1 MNYPKFFDSKNSF
14 NLLGLEKEF
23 NFLSSLYIKK
33 KLPKVLMLTGAKG
46 IGKSTLIN
54 HFLFSIFDEKNY
66 DKKNNLLSKGSD
78 FYLNFKD
85 NIFSNIIYINGSE
98 FKTVKIDDIRV
109 LKTKLFKSSI
119 LDKERFIVFDDIDL
133 FNNNSLN
140 ALLKII
146 EEPGDHNHFFLIN
159 NNTKELLETIKS
171 RSLEFKIILKENKR
185 LEIIH
190 NLIEIHQIDKFLDP
204 DVVKLTPGNFL
215 KFNHICKEYDILLTG
230 EFIANLTK
238 LLNLYKKHKDYIYI
252 EIVYLVVDFYLR
264 DLKIKKIRNNN
275 KIYEIK
281 DFIFY
286 NLNNFLLYNINQ
298 SALLNAINNKLN
310 YE

>member
-1 MNYPKFFDSKNSF
+1 M
-14 NLLGLEKEF
+14 
-23 NFLSSLYIKK
+23 
-33 KLPKVLMLTGAKG
+33 
-46 IGKSTLIN
+46 
-54 HFLFSIFDEKNY
+54 
-66 DKKNNLLSKGSD
+66 
-78 FYLNFKD
+78 
-85 NIFSNIIYINGSE
+85 
-98 FKTVKIDDIRV
+98 
-109 LKTKLFKSSI
+109 
-119 LDKERFIVFDDIDL
+119 
-133 FNNNSLN
+133 
-140 ALLKII
+140 
-146 EEPGDHNHFFLIN
+146 
-159 NNTKELLETIKS
+159 
-171 RSLEFKIILKENKR
+171 EFKIILKENKR

-264 DLKIKKIRNNN
+264 DLKIKKIRNDN

-298 SALLNAINNKLN
+298 SVLLNAINNKLN

>member
-1 MNYPKFFDSKNSF
+1 
-14 NLLGLEKEF
+14 
-23 NFLSSLYIKK
+23 
-33 KLPKVLMLTGAKG
+33 MLTGAKG

-171 RSLEFKIILKENKR
+171 RSLELKIILKENKK
-185 LEIIH
+185 LEVIH

-230 EFIANLTK
+230 EFITNLAK

-275 KIYEIK
+275 EIYEIK

-298 SALLNAINNKLN
+298 SALLNVINDKLN